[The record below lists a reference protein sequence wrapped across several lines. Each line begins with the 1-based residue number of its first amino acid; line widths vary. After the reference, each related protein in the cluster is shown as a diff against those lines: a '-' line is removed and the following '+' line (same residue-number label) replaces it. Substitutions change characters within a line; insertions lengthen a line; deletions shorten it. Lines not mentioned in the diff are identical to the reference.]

1 MVVMV
6 VNYQNKIGNGFYS
19 YFLFNP
25 FFLVID
31 ANTSKENMKFRIIT
45 SLQFKQVLISN

>member
-6 VNYQNKIGNGFYS
+6 VNYQNKIGNVFYS
-19 YFLFNP
+19 YFFFNL

-31 ANTSKENMKFRIIT
+31 ANTSKANVKFRIIT
-45 SLQFKQVLISN
+45 SLQFK